1 MSAFPLFVTTP
12 RGVEPLLAAELTQF
26 GATEVK
32 ERMGGV
38 ACQGDTAVAY
48 RACLWSR
55 LASRVLLPL
64 RSFPIEGGTDALY
77 SAARELAWDDLF
89 TASHRFAIEV
99 AGHSPTITHTHYAAL
114 KVKDAI
120 VDHFRDTVGQRPDV
134 DTDNPDIRI
143 HLHLDKEQATLSLDL
158 AGDSLHRRGYR
169 LRGVEAPLKE
179 NLAAAILVRAGWP
192 QLAAQGAPL
201 VDPMCGSGTLV
212 IEAAWMAGDVAPGL
226 MREHWGFE
234 AWLDHRPKLWA
245 DLHAEAVERRN
256 EGLKKLPPM
265 AGSDVDLGALKSA
278 RKNAAQ
284 AGLTGKIDWTQR
296 DALEARAIGDQPG
309 LVITNPPYGER
320 LGAEGEIIKLYSLF
334 GMSLKQHF
342 PGWKA
347 AVFTSRADLG
357 PRLGLRAGRMYS
369 LYNGALQAKLLNF
382 DINPASAT
390 PQPRGG
396 EEYANRLQK
405 NLKHLGKWVKRSG
418 VTNYRVYD
426 ADLPDYAIA
435 VDLYQADGELHVHV
449 QEYAAPKTVDPVKA
463 EIRLREALAHTSDIL
478 QVPASRIHFKMRKS
492 QKGTAQYEKHDEI
505 GHFLEID
512 EYGCKL
518 RVNFEDYLDTGV
530 FLDHRPIRKRI
541 QEESA
546 RKRFLNLFCYTGAA
560 TVHAAMGGASE
571 SVSVDL
577 SNTYLDWAAE
587 NLRLNGFDSQQT
599 GTLRDRRDHIHRPAR
614 GGSPWK
620 AKPQAPHELVRADC
634 MQWLKIAGTKPGERY
649 DLIFCDP
656 PTFSNSKKMEGIL
669 DVQRDHVEMIQG
681 CAALLA
687 PGGVLYF
694 STNRRGFKLDEAQ
707 LEGLIIKDI
716 TAQTLDEDFKRPPPA
731 HRCWQIRRD

>member
-1 MSAFPLFVTTP
+1 MSAFPLFVTAP
-12 RGVEPLLAAELTQF
+12 RGVEPLLAEELKRF
-26 GATEVK
+26 GAEEVK
-32 ERMGGV
+32 ERIGGV
-38 ACQGDTAVAY
+38 AASGDVAVAY

-55 LASRVLLPL
+55 LASRVLMPL
-64 RSFPIEGGTDALY
+64 SNFPLTGTDSLY
-77 SAARELAWDDLF
+77 SAARAIAWDDLF

-99 AGHSPTITHTHYAAL
+99 AGNSAVVTHTHYAAL

-143 HLHLDKEQATLSLDL
+143 HLHLDKENATLSLDL

-192 QLAAQGAPL
+192 ELAAQGAPL

-212 IEAAWMAGDVAPGL
+212 IEAAWMAADVAPGL
-226 MREHWGFE
+226 MRERWGFE
-234 AWLDHRPKLWA
+234 AWLDHKPKVWA
-245 DLHAEAVERRN
+245 DLHAEAVQRRSD
-256 EGLKKLPPM
+256 GMAKLPPL
-265 AGSDVDLGALKSA
+265 AGSDIDLGALKSA
-278 RKNAAQ
+278 RMNGAQ

-296 DALEARAIGDQPG
+296 DALEARPIGTQPG

-347 AVFTSRADLG
+347 GVFTSRADLG

-382 DINPASAT
+382 DIHVAPETAR
-390 PQPRGG
+390 PRGG
-396 EEYANRLQK
+396 EEYANRLRK
-405 NLKHLGKWVKRSG
+405 NQRHLAKWAKRTG
-418 VTNYRVYD
+418 VDNYRIYD
-426 ADLPDYAIA
+426 ADLPDYAVA
-435 VDLYQADGELHVHV
+435 VDLYQADEQLHVHV
-449 QEYAAPKTVDPVKA
+449 QEYTAPKTVDPVKA
-463 EIRLREALAHTSDIL
+463 EIHLREALAHTSEIL
-478 QVPASRIHFKMRKS
+478 EVPASLMHFKMRKA

-505 GHFLEID
+505 GRFHEIT
-512 EYGCKL
+512 EHGCKL
-518 RVNFEDYLDTGV
+518 RVNFEDYLDTGL
-530 FLDHRPIRKRI
+530 FLDHRPIRRRI
-541 QEESA
+541 QQEA
-546 RKRFLNLFCYTGAA
+546 AGARFLNLFCYTGAA
-560 TVHAAMGGASE
+560 TVHAAVGGASQT
-571 SVSVDL
+571 VSIDL

-587 NLRLNGFDSQQT
+587 NLRLNGYDSQQS
-599 GTLRDRRDHIHRPAR
+599 GTLRDRREQRTPQRQGAGPWRAR
-614 GGSPWK
+614 QP
-620 AKPQAPHELVRADC
+620 PVHELVRADC
-634 MQWLKIAGTKPGERY
+634 MAWLKIAATRPQQRY

-669 DVQRDHVEMIQG
+669 DIQRDHVDMIRS

-687 PGGVLYF
+687 PDGVLYF
-694 STNRRGFKLDEAQ
+694 STNRRGFKLDEAA
-707 LEGLIIKDI
+707 LEGLQIKDI

-731 HRCWQIRRD
+731 HRCWQIRAD

>member
-64 RSFPIEGGTDALY
+64 RTFPIEGGTDALY

-192 QLAAQGAPL
+192 ALAAQGAPL

-234 AWLDHRPKLWA
+234 AWLDHRPKVWA

-284 AGLTGKIDWTQR
+284 AGLTGKIDWTER

-309 LVITNPPYGER
+309 LVVTNPPYGER

-369 LYNGALQAKLLNF
+369 LFNGALQAKLLNF
-382 DINPASAT
+382 DINPASAM

-435 VDLYQADGELHVHV
+435 VDLYQANEELHVHV

-463 EIRLREALAHTSDIL
+463 EIRLREALTHTSEIL

-492 QKGTAQYEKHDEI
+492 QKGAAQYEKHDEI

-681 CAALLA
+681 CVALLA
-687 PGGVLYF
+687 PDGVLYF
-694 STNRRGFKLDEAQ
+694 STNRRGFKLDEEQ
-707 LEGLIIKDI
+707 LAGLVIKDI
-716 TAQTLDEDFKRPPPA
+716 TSQTLDEDFKRPPPA
-731 HRCWQIRRD
+731 HRCWQIKAA

>member
-26 GATEVK
+26 GATEIK

-38 ACQGDTAVAY
+38 AALGDTAVAY

-64 RSFPIEGGTDALY
+64 RTFPIEGGTDALY

-192 QLAAQGAPL
+192 ALAAQGAPL

-234 AWLDHRPKLWA
+234 AWLDHRPKVWA

-309 LVITNPPYGER
+309 LVVTNPPYGER

-369 LYNGALQAKLLNF
+369 LFNGALQAKLLNF

-405 NLKHLGKWVKRSG
+405 NLKHLGKWIKRSG

-435 VDLYQADGELHVHV
+435 VDLYQANEELHVHV

-463 EIRLREALAHTSDIL
+463 EIRLREALSHTSDIL

-634 MQWLKIAGTKPGERY
+634 MQWLKIAGTKPDERY

-707 LEGLIIKDI
+707 LAGLVIKDI

-731 HRCWQIRRD
+731 HRCWQIKRD

>member
-64 RSFPIEGGTDALY
+64 RSFPIDGGTDALY

-234 AWLDHRPKLWA
+234 AWLDHRPKVWA
-245 DLHAEAVERRN
+245 DLHAEALERRN

-284 AGLTGKIDWTQR
+284 AGLTGKIDWTER

-309 LVITNPPYGER
+309 LVVTNPPYGER

-405 NLKHLGKWVKRSG
+405 NLKHLGKWIKRSG

-435 VDLYQADGELHVHV
+435 VDLYQANEQLHVHV
-449 QEYAAPKTVDPVKA
+449 QEYTAPKTVDPVKA
-463 EIRLREALAHTSDIL
+463 EIRLREALTHTSEIL

-560 TVHAAMGGASE
+560 TVHAAMGGASH

-587 NLRLNGFDSQQT
+587 NLRLNGFDSQQS

-681 CAALLA
+681 CVALLA
-687 PGGVLYF
+687 PDGVLYF
-694 STNRRGFKLDEAQ
+694 STNRRGFKLDEEQ
-707 LEGLIIKDI
+707 LAGLVIKDI
-716 TAQTLDEDFKRPPPA
+716 TSQTLDEDFKRPPPA
-731 HRCWQIRRD
+731 HRCWQIKAA